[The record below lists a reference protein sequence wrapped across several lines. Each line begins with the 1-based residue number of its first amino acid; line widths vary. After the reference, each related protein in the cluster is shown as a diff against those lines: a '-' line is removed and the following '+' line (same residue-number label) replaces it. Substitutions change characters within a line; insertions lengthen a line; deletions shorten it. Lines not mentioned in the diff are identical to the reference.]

1 MAKKCSQCRTHAV
14 VELGGNYLCVDCYS
28 KAQHAHYLRHVQLAS
43 AINQIIG
50 DMENIAGLPYGSLGP
65 RFQTPMPTTINAGQS
80 TFNNIRV
87 DNSVVGAINT
97 GTIKKLDIMMSK
109 IGSTNNRRLAV
120 ALQRLT
126 QAIVDTR
133 ELHRSDKD
141 TALEWLSFLST
152 QALTKQT
159 ERQSIIGKEAIST
172 LERILSTTGGI
183 ASIWSATKP
192 LLDALF

>member
-1 MAKKCSQCRTHAV
+1 MAKKCSQCRTPAV
-14 VELGGNYLCVDCYS
+14 HEVGGHYLCVSCYS
-28 KAQHAHYLRHVQLAS
+28 KLQYAEYLEFAQDAALM
-43 AINQIIG
+43 NQALQDI
-50 DMENIAGLPYGSLGP
+50 ENTVGLPGFLGRVEIP
-65 RFQTPMPTTINAGQS
+65 TPTTIHTGQS

-97 GTIKKLDIMMSK
+97 GTIKKLDVLMSK
-109 IGSTNNRRLAV
+109 IGISKNQKLAV
-120 ALQRLT
+120 ALQKLT
-126 QAIVDTR
+126 QAILDTPH
-133 ELHRSDKD
+133 LGRSDKD

-183 ASIWSATKP
+183 ASIWSAVKP
-192 LLDALF
+192 HLDALF

>member
-1 MAKKCSQCRTHAV
+1 MSKKCSQCKTPAV
-14 VELGGNYLCVDCYS
+14 YELSGHCLCVRCYAELRQAEYLGF
-28 KAQHAHYLRHVQLAS
+28 AQDVALM
-43 AINQIIG
+43 NQARADI
-50 DMENIAGLPYGSLGP
+50 ENAVGLPGFLGRVEIP
-65 RFQTPMPTTINAGQS
+65 TPTTINTGQS

-87 DNSVVGAINT
+87 NNSVVGAINT

-109 IGSTNNRRLAV
+109 IGSSKNHKLAV
-120 ALQRLT
+120 ALQKLT
-126 QAIVDTR
+126 QAILDTPQ
-133 ELHRSDKD
+133 LGRSDKD

-152 QALTKQT
+152 QTLTKQT

-172 LERILSTTGGI
+172 LERILSNTGGI